1 MCSED
6 KVRVIR
12 NYCCGQDIMACYDF
26 NATCKLCW
34 YCDKLYHLPVALWDN
49 DLSGVNNIT
58 VEVLYN
64 EIKELQYD

>member
-1 MCSED
+1 MFNKD

-12 NYCCGQDIMACYDF
+12 NFCREQDYMTCYVC
-26 NATCKLCW
+26 NADCKLSW
-34 YCDKLYHLPVALWDN
+34 YCDKLYNIPISLWDK

-64 EIKELQYD
+64 EIKEL

>member
-1 MCSED
+1 MTNKE

-12 NYCCGQDIMACYDF
+12 NFCCEQGYMSCYMCNGD
-26 NATCKLCW
+26 CKLCW
-34 YCDKLYHLPVALWDN
+34 YCDKLYNIPISLWDK

-64 EIKELQYD
+64 EIKEL